1 MFRSLSPWLHC
12 VIAPNP
18 VLLIILPSLL
28 CFFSPFPS
36 TIPRSFLCLS
46 AHVCACTSWICLRGE
61 EGATKSVE
69 RTWQLL
75 FSLSL
80 HCFGPPQILF
90 HGAKHPLPGIST
102 APISRRRFKP
112 LSWHPDWA
120 WREKACDA
128 HQHRQKQQTH
138 LLSLLREG
146 PASCSVCSAYSHHLG
161 LTGCSSCI
169 HSPLTWVRRVT
180 HEPVS
185 WFPQTPAHLF
195 VN

>member
-1 MFRSLSPWLHC
+1 MFRSLSPWLHM
-12 VIAPNP
+12 
-18 VLLIILPSLL
+18 LLLQTLFFSLYFRL
-28 CFFSPFPS
+28 CFAFLSLSIHNPPLFLSP
-36 TIPRSFLCLS
+36 S

-61 EGATKSVE
+61 EGAIKSVE
-69 RTWQLL
+69 KTWQWL

-120 WREKACDA
+120 WREKACDT

-146 PASCSVCSAYSHHLG
+146 PASCSVCSAYSHNISL
-161 LTGCSSCI
+161 
-169 HSPLTWVRRVT
+169 
-180 HEPVS
+180 
-185 WFPQTPAHLF
+185 Q
-195 VN
+195 